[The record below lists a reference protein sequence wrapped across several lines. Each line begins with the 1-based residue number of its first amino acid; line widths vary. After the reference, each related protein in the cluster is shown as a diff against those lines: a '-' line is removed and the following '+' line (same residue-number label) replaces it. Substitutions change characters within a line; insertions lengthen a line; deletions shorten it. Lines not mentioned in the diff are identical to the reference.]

1 MEESGFLKC
10 SCQKCGGHIEF
21 PTDGIGRTI
30 HCPHCGILTTL
41 NSDPRAPKGPPVP
54 VVEKVVNKKSK
65 KGLIISAAVVL
76 VLVAGAVTAVLLT
89 HKPKEEIAV
98 TSPVSPPAPTA
109 SPTPAP
115 PTPEAPT
122 NPPPKPPPQKDV
134 TNDFH
139 IGKISLEKT
148 PGSGLVYA
156 VGTIKNTL
164 DRQRFG
170 VKIELNLF
178 NEQDQN
184 IGTVSD
190 YLQVMEPHKEWQF
203 KALLTQPRAVKAR
216 FAAIEEQQ

>member
-21 PTDGIGRTI
+21 PAAGIGRTI
-30 HCPHCGILTTL
+30 PCPHCGAQTTL
-41 NSDPRAPKGPPVP
+41 ISDVSAPKAP
-54 VVEKVVNKKSK
+54 VVNKKSK
-65 KGLIISAAVVL
+65 KGLLFRAGVVL
-76 VLVAGAVTAVLLT
+76 ILVAGVVAAVFLT
-89 HKPKEEIAV
+89 HEPREEIAV
-98 TSPVSPPAPTA
+98 TPTTPQTPSAP
-109 SPTPAP
+109 SVPPTPAP
-115 PTPEAPT
+115 PTR
-122 NPPPKPPPQKDV
+122 PPPKPPPAKDV

-156 VGTIKNTL
+156 VGTVKNTL
-164 DRQRFG
+164 DQQRFG

-203 KALLTQPRAVKAR
+203 KALLTQPKAVKAR
-216 FAAIEEQQ
+216 FAGIEEQQ